1 MTLKSFP
8 NYLIKCNSLCDK
20 NRLENTSILE
30 MLSHRLSY
38 IEDGKKKMKKKL
50 QEKADNSITLKV
62 MINLHSCKA
71 NQEPKIRT
79 LNKLVL
85 TQASKHLKEQ

>member
-8 NYLIKCNSLCDK
+8 NYSIKCHSLCDK

-38 IEDGKKKMKKKL
+38 IEDGKKKKNE
-50 QEKADNSITLKV
+50 EKESYKR
-62 MINLHSCKA
+62 K
-71 NQEPKIRT
+71 RT
-79 LNKLVL
+79 IL
-85 TQASKHLKEQ
+85 

>member
-38 IEDGKKKMKKKL
+38 IEDGGKKNE
-50 QEKADNSITLKV
+50 EKATRESRQFYNVKSHD
-62 MINLHSCKA
+62 
-71 NQEPKIRT
+71 
-79 LNKLVL
+79 
-85 TQASKHLKEQ
+85 

>member
-1 MTLKSFP
+1 
-8 NYLIKCNSLCDK
+8 
-20 NRLENTSILE
+20 
-30 MLSHRLSY
+30 
-38 IEDGKKKMKKKL
+38 MKKKL

>member
-8 NYLIKCNSLCDK
+8 NLIKCNSLCDK

-38 IEDGKKKMKKKL
+38 IEDGGKKNE
-50 QEKADNSITLKV
+50 EKATRESRQFYNVKSHD
-62 MINLHSCKA
+62 
-71 NQEPKIRT
+71 
-79 LNKLVL
+79 
-85 TQASKHLKEQ
+85 